1 MLKLSN
7 YHNFKTDKI
16 IKFLTKRFYILGI
29 LFIALIITAFIS
41 IMLGAV
47 NFTIPGLF
55 AALFRPDDIQRKILF
70 DIRIPRVLNAVLVGA
85 SLSASGI
92 ILQSLLRN
100 NLAEPG
106 LLGISAGAGLGAI
119 IIFLLPVS
127 VSFML
132 LTPVSFIFALLATI
146 SIFVIARGLNSKY
159 TNFISSNKI
168 ILAGIAINALIS
180 SVNGYLLIASGSSV
194 SQILFW
200 LSGGLSG
207 RGWNEFNMIIIFVSI
222 GLISALLLSKS
233 LNVLNL
239 GEELSSSLGLNVK
252 LVQKISIAV
261 ASLLAASA
269 VSISGIISF
278 IGLIVPNISK
288 MLIGTDNRFAVPC
301 AMLLGAEFFVV
312 ADTVARIVIAPS
324 EIPTG
329 IVISFVGAPVFIW
342 LILKRKNY

>member
-1 MLKLSN
+1 MLLV
-7 YHNFKTDKI
+7 
-16 IKFLTKRFYILGI
+16 
-29 LFIALIITAFIS
+29 ALIITAFIS
-41 IMLGAV
+41 VMLGAV

-55 AALFRPDDIQRKILF
+55 SALFHPDEIQRKILF

-207 RGWNEFNMIIIFVSI
+207 RGWNEFNMIIVFVCI
-222 GLISALLLSKS
+222 GLVSALLLSKS

-252 LVQKISIAV
+252 LIQKISIAV

-278 IGLIVPNISK
+278 VGLIVPNISK
-288 MLIGTDNRFAVPC
+288 MIIGTDNRYAVPC

-312 ADTVARIVIAPS
+312 ADTVARIIIAPS